1 MAGKSLLPLLFAC
14 GGVAFGGTA
23 LALSASGELEV
34 VVQLAQRCVN
44 LSLGERTQ
52 ARVEVSC
59 SSGAFVNIE
68 PQPGK
73 PFLGTHG
80 GAHRFHFSADSALPA
95 GLAMARADPHLGAGT
110 ITSLR
115 IYNIQG
121 DSGPV
126 EMLVSF

>member
-1 MAGKSLLPLLFAC
+1 MAGKAFLPLLFTL

-23 LALSASGELEV
+23 LALSTSGEFAV
-34 VVQLAQRCVN
+34 TVQLAQRCVN

-59 SSGAFVNIE
+59 TSGDFVSIE
-68 PQPGK
+68 PHPGK
-73 PFLGTHG
+73 PFTGTHG
-80 GAHRFHFSADSALPA
+80 SAHRFHFKADMALPA
-95 GLAMARADPHLGAGT
+95 GLVMSSADPYLGSGT